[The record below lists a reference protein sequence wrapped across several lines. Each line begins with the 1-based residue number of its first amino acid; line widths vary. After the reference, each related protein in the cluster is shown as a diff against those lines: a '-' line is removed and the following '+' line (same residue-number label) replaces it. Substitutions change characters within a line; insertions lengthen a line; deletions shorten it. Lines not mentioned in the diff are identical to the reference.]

1 MNAAKDLSK
10 EPPRSPRVR
19 LGGYALMA
27 RMSDKGRADINGTV
41 GEYHFA
47 CPLDQSLFDF
57 KGVNADEV
65 RKVLASGAGDEEL
78 VSWFNSHGTP
88 KTIGEIKTWSD
99 AVETRNPYENPDS
112 KEWFAEECER
122 HGLDPTKTTLVEY
135 LETDDRVTFG
145 KK

>member
-1 MNAAKDLSK
+1 MNTAKDLSK

-47 CPLDQSLFDF
+47 CPLDSRLFEF

-65 RKVLASGAGDEEL
+65 RKVLASGASDEEL
-78 VSWFNSHGTP
+78 LSWFNSHGTP
-88 KTIGEIKTWSD
+88 KMRRKS
-99 AVETRNPYENPDS
+99 
-112 KEWFAEECER
+112 R
-122 HGLDPTKTTLVEY
+122 HGRLLSKLGRRTKNPKEKSGL
-135 LETDDRVTFG
+135 LKSANAWGSIPQRRLWRSFWRPMIA
-145 KK
+145 

>member
-1 MNAAKDLSK
+1 MNTAKDLSK
-10 EPPRSPRVR
+10 EPPRSPREQ

-47 CPLDQSLFDF
+47 CPLDQRLFEF

-65 RKVLASGAGDEEL
+65 RKELASGASDEEL
-78 VSWFNSHGTP
+78 LSWFSSHGTP
-88 KTIGEIKTWSD
+88 KTSAEIKAWSD
-99 AVETRNPYENPDS
+99 AVEGWNPYEEPDR

-122 HGLDPTKTTLVEY
+122 LGLDPAKTTLVQF
-135 LETDDRVTFG
+135 LETDDRVSFG

>member
-1 MNAAKDLSK
+1 MNTAKDLSK

-19 LGGYALMA
+19 FGGYALMA

-47 CPLDQSLFDF
+47 CPLDSRLFEF

-65 RKVLASGAGDEEL
+65 KKVLASGASDEEL
-78 VSWFNSHGTP
+78 LSWFNSQGTL
-88 KTIGEIKTWSD
+88 KNAAEIKALSD
-99 AVETRNPYENPDS
+99 AVEAWAPYEEPER
-112 KEWFAEECER
+112 KEWFAEECE
-122 HGLDPTKTTLVEY
+122 HLGLDPAKTTLVEF
-135 LETDDRVTFG
+135 LETDDRVSFG

>member
-1 MNAAKDLSK
+1 MNTAKDLSK

-47 CPLDQSLFDF
+47 CPLDSRLFEF

-65 RKVLASGAGDEEL
+65 RKVLASGASDEEL
-78 VSWFNSHGTP
+78 LSWFNTHGTP
-88 KTIGEIKTWSD
+88 KNATEIKAWSD
-99 AVETRNPYENPDS
+99 GVEALNPYEDPDG
-112 KEWFAEECER
+112 KEWFAEACD
-122 HGLDPTKTTLVEY
+122 HLGLDPAKTTLMEF
-135 LETDDRVTFG
+135 LETDDRVSFE